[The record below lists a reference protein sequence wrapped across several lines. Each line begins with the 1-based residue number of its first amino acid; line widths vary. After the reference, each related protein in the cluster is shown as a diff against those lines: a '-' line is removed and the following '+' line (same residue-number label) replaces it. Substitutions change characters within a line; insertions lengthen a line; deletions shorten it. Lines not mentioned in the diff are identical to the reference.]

1 MANMDRSKKL
11 LVRTAL
17 VTGSTVATLIG
28 AQSLALLDQRSFAVE
43 AQTAAVPTVEAVQ
56 LQQATATTEIIHEA
70 PSIVIL
76 RGSTAQQAT
85 AVPAAATNNTTTV
98 ILPPSPQVAASSP
111 VVVQQQAPVTSR
123 SSR

>member
-85 AVPAAATNNTTTV
+85 AVPAATNNTTTV